1 MKKRGRKGKPAEEIL
16 DLKSKIKQGLLAK
29 WSKAKILKEFEMER
43 WVYEKNV
50 DAVKKE
56 MLQDQD

>member
-1 MKKRGRKGKPAEEIL
+1 M
-16 DLKSKIKQGLLAK
+16 KSKIKQGLLAK

-43 WVYEKNV
+43 WLYEKNV

>member
-1 MKKRGRKGKPAEEIL
+1 MEKNE
-16 DLKSKIKQGLLAK
+16 
-29 WSKAKILKEFEMER
+29 ILKEFGIKR
-43 WVYEKNV
+43 WFYEKNV